1 MMLNWGLNEVLAGD
15 EPTMLRDLVALIQ
28 ACDPDVLEGHKRRII
43 NTIKA
48 TALAILFCLGIGGIF
63 GSVIFA
69 RRRAQAALREQYTD
83 AGGMVRLNLDELAAQ
98 PVPSRLLPPGDD

>member
-1 MMLNWGLNEVLAGD
+1 VKYEKVVQWLGNDPHRFERANRFWLNMSGSL
-15 EPTMLRDLVALIQ
+15 
-28 ACDPDVLEGHKRRII
+28 II
-43 NTIKA
+43 NTVKA

-69 RRRAQAALREQYTD
+69 RRRARAALREQYTD

-98 PVPSRLLPPGDD
+98 SAPTRLLPPGKD